1 MQTSYNIMSRI
12 LALLIILPFMYSC
25 NSPAAAYEPLKKEV
39 TYAKVADSRIKYT
52 KHVREQQ
59 KDICKRLKRIQKKLE
74 KKNKKG

>member
-1 MQTSYNIMSRI
+1 
-12 LALLIILPFMYSC
+12 MYSC